1 MFVQVAYLH
10 NILPC
15 PRMLTRPSL
24 FAASGPLRP
33 SHQESPD
40 PGPAD
45 PEPGHEGGDR
55 CLYPGERLGGGLL
68 KGPPAS
74 HVSIIPRYSTPSLD
88 NTRLWRADHPL
99 PGYVLYTS
107 GKSHTMDYQN
117 GSHVSRSASSPPPTF
132 YLCCK
137 TFPLQTPE
145 ARCSWPA
152 APFKSSFI
160 LLFLSFLS
168 SSLSCCS
175 FQARL
180 LSLLKIRGH
189 VLRSLLLPPS
199 TLSLSFSECH
209 NPWKASA
216 LHSSV
221 SQKPPI

>member
-1 MFVQVAYLH
+1 MRLSRRTAGWRTTEGTPC
-10 NILPC
+10 LPC
-15 PRMLTRPSL
+15 LHHTPILNTK
-24 FAASGPLRP
+24 
-33 SHQESPD
+33 
-40 PGPAD
+40 PGQ
-45 PEPGHEGGDR
+45 HE
-55 CLYPGERLGGGLL
+55 
-68 KGPPAS
+68 
-74 HVSIIPRYSTPSLD
+74 
-88 NTRLWRADHPL
+88 
-99 PGYVLYTS
+99 
-107 GKSHTMDYQN
+107 TME
-117 GSHVSRSASSPPPTF
+117 SRSPLAWICTLHKREKPHYGLPKREPRISVCLFPPPTF